1 MSRGFVKE
9 DDQEEIPFVA
19 PRASLPPGTV
29 NYVTPNGLNALLAEK
44 QELVLEKDQLQG
56 HNESDHRVAL
66 NHINAKLDLLEERI
80 YTARVINLEEQP
92 ANEVRFGAT
101 VELKNIE
108 TGETQTLQI
117 TGVDEADMSKGK
129 LSFLSPLARLLN
141 NKKVGDKVVMKKIK
155 GETAYQVLKI
165 KYIQ

>member
-19 PRASLPPGTV
+19 PRAHLPAGAI
-29 NYVTPNGLNALLAEK
+29 NYVTPKGMEALLAEK
-44 QELVLEKDQLQG
+44 RELLLEKDQLEG
-56 HNESDHRVAL
+56 HNENDRRIAV
-66 NHINAKLDLLEERI
+66 NHINARLELLEERI

-92 ANEVRFGAT
+92 AKEIRFGAT
-101 VELKNIE
+101 IDIKNIQ

-117 TGVDEADMSKGK
+117 TGVDEADMLKGK

-155 GETAYQVLKI
+155 GENAYQVLKI
-165 KYIQ
+165 EYIQ